1 MADRKPNVPVEPP
14 EERKVPFLLLVVV
27 TIASLVLSDMPVF
40 SIIYSPI
47 QTFTTALHEI
57 GHALFCSLTGGSVT
71 GMTIVSDG
79 AGHGGLTFGLG
90 GSHFIYGQT
99 GYLGTTLFG
108 CIMLWLGRRQS
119 FTRPVLVGLG
129 VLLLASVFFYMM
141 PGLYNKPEYSGQ
153 IMSSMVI
160 GVLMAAA
167 LFAGAKWLPLQVA
180 SLVLLFLGVQTALNA
195 LHDIVVLAQ
204 ITLGMHGPASFSD
217 ATNMAQET
225 GIPAIVWSFFWG
237 LSSLAML
244 GMTIK
249 LAYGKG
255 K

>member
-1 MADRKPNVPVEPP
+1 MADRIPQKPVEPP
-14 EERKVPFLLLVVV
+14 EEKKIPFLLLVVV
-27 TIASLVLSDMPVF
+27 TIASLVLQDMPVF
-40 SIIYSPI
+40 NIIYSPI
-47 QTFTTALHEI
+47 QYFTTALHEI
-57 GHALFCSLTGGSVT
+57 GHAIFCTLSGGSVL

-90 GSHFIYGQT
+90 GSHFLYGQT
-99 GYLGTTLFG
+99 GYLGTTFFG

-129 VLLLASVFFYMM
+129 VLLLAAVFFYMM
-141 PGLYNKPEYSGQ
+141 PGLYNKPQYAGQ
-153 IMSSMVI
+153 IWSSMIV

-204 ITLGMHGPASFSD
+204 ITLGWHGQASFSD

-225 GIPAIVWSFFWG
+225 GIPAFLWSLFWG